1 MQASRNT
8 IGIILA
14 LAKAAGV
21 SRPQL
26 IEMART
32 AEHWELMPDLAH
44 LSSAGAQQLIR
55 DLEQIPET
63 RKRLAQIERRIVEA
77 HQVRI

>member
-14 LAKAAGV
+14 LARAAGV
-21 SRPQL
+21 SRAQL

-32 AEHWELMPDLAH
+32 AEHWEQMPDLGY
-44 LSSAGAQQLIR
+44 LTSAGAQQLIR
-55 DLEQIPET
+55 DLEAIPET
-63 RKRLAQIERRIVEA
+63 RRQFRQIEARILEA